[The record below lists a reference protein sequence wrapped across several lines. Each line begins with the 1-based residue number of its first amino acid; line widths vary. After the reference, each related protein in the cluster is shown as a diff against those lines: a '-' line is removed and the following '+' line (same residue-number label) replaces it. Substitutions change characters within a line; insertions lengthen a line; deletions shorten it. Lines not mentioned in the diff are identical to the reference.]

1 VQSETL
7 EVVESVRLYG
17 ETHVLWLPLPE
28 SFAGAQPGQFVMAYV
43 AEGYDPLLGR
53 ALSIHRL
60 REGER
65 GTEFALLFDV
75 VGRGTGWLARR
86 ERGDEVRVVGP
97 LGRGFEPRANV
108 QRMLLVAGGIGVAP
122 LVWLGERLVEE
133 GREVTL
139 ALGARS
145 EAGIFPASQLPPTIE
160 VVVTTE
166 DGSAG
171 ERGRVT
177 APFQRLLPWC
187 DQAFACGPNAMF
199 EALHGV
205 VRASQTAKPVQ
216 ALLEATM
223 ACGMGICYSC
233 AVFPRRGGVKLV
245 CHDGPMFDL
254 RDLYA

>member
-1 VQSETL
+1 MQSVTL
-7 EVVESVRLYG
+7 EVIESARLYG
-17 ETHVLWLPLPE
+17 ETHILWLPLPE
-28 SFAGAQPGQFVMAYV
+28 AFATAQPGQFVMAYCG
-43 AEGYDPLLGR
+43 EGYDPLLGR
-53 ALSIHRL
+53 ALSFHRTRQGASGL
-60 REGER
+60 
-65 GTEFALLFDV
+65 EFALLFDV
-75 VGRGTGWLARR
+75 VGRGTDWLARR
-86 ERGDEVRVVGP
+86 ERGDELRLVGP
-97 LGRGFEPRANV
+97 LGRGFEPRPNV
-108 QRMLLVAGGIGVAP
+108 QRMLLVGGGIGVAP
-122 LVWLGERLVEE
+122 LVGLADRLVEE

-139 ALGARS
+139 VLGARS
-145 EAGIFPASQLPPTIE
+145 EAGIFPASQLPPAVELI
-160 VVVTTE
+160 VATE

-205 VRASQTAKPVQ
+205 VRTSQTAKPVQ
-216 ALLEATM
+216 ALLEGVM

>member
-1 VQSETL
+1 MQSETL
-7 EVVESVRLYG
+7 DVIESARLYG
-17 ETHVLWLPLPE
+17 DTHVLWFPMPD
-28 SFAGAQPGQFVMAYV
+28 SFRGAVPGQFVMAYV
-43 AEGYDPLLGR
+43 GDSYDPLLGR
-53 ALSIHRL
+53 AFSIDRT
-60 REGER
+60 REGAR

-75 VGRGTGWLARR
+75 VGRGTDWLSRR
-86 ERGDEVRVVGP
+86 VRGDEVRLVGP
-97 LGRGFEPRANV
+97 LGRGYEPRANV

-122 LVWLGERLVEE
+122 LVWLAEQLVEE

-139 ALGARS
+139 VLGARS
-145 EAGIFPASQLPPTIE
+145 DAGVYPASLLPPAVE
-160 VVVTTE
+160 VIVTTQ

-177 APFQRLLPWC
+177 TPFERLLPWC
-187 DQAFACGPNAMF
+187 DQAFACGPNPMF
-199 EALHGV
+199 EAMHGV